1 MKIIIAHASAGT
13 GHLKAAEAL
22 HHSFKESYPGVDVRL
37 VDALDF
43 SSAPFRFIYR
53 SGYSILVKY
62 APWLWSLI
70 FRLTGIK
77 AILRLAKG
85 VNLGIDLLNIRDFSE
100 FLIRENPDAIVS
112 THFTP
117 PEIAAYLKKN
127 SKIKSLLISVITD
140 FGVHPFWLADGT
152 DIYIAASEFSRNALM
167 ALGVKEG
174 NIRVFGIPVDSK
186 FLEEYDREALCRKL
200 GIERE
205 RFTVLIATGS
215 FGIGPIEEIVELLHQ
230 DAQLLVVC
238 ANNKSLYLKLKSRG
252 YKGVR
257 VFGFID
263 NIQELMSA
271 SDILIGK
278 PGGLTISEGLVMNL
292 YQIFI
297 AAIPGQESENARAL
311 EAGGAG
317 VYINDTACIKK
328 LVLDLRDNPQKLGA
342 IKKNIARIR
351 RPRAAGEICD
361 VVCQGSI
368 RASH

>member
-1 MKIIIAHASAGT
+1 MKIVIAHASAGT

-22 HHSFKESYPGVDVRL
+22 YRSFRESHPEAEVKL
-37 VDALDF
+37 VDTLEFA
-43 SSAPFRFIYR
+43 SAPFRFIYR
-53 SGYSILVKY
+53 VGYSILVKY

-70 FRLTGIK
+70 FRITSIRILLKSAK
-77 AILRLAKG
+77 A
-85 VNLGIDLLNIRDFSE
+85 VNLAIDLINIGGFST
-100 FLIRENPDAIVS
+100 FLIRENPDIIVS

-117 PEIAAYLKKN
+117 PEIASCLKKN
-127 SKIKSLLISVITD
+127 SMIKSRLITVITD

-152 DIYIAASEFSRNALM
+152 DMYIVASEFSRNALM
-167 ALGVKEG
+167 ALGAKEG
-174 NIRVFGIPVDSK
+174 NIRVLGIPVDSK

-238 ANNKSLYLKLKSRG
+238 ANNKSLRLRLKSKG
-252 YKGVR
+252 YGGVR

-297 AAIPGQESENARAL
+297 TAIPGQESENIKAL

-317 VYINDTACIKK
+317 VYINNTARIKK

-351 RPRAAGEICD
+351 RPCAAGEICD